1 MTQKPIRRADRA
13 ISQSDAIDLLSSANY
28 GVLST
33 VGEDGLPYAIPLSF
47 VFRDQVIY
55 LHCAKE
61 GRKLDNLRSNPAVSF
76 CVVGHTKVLP
86 GEFATEY
93 ESTIASGT
101 ASLIFGDEKQQALIQ
116 FLEKYSP
123 DFMKQGLKF
132 ITGSISKVEII
143 RIDVNEISGK
153 AKR

>member
-1 MTQKPIRRADRA
+1 M
-13 ISQSDAIDLLSSANY
+13 
-28 GVLST
+28 
-33 VGEDGLPYAIPLSF
+33 
-47 VFRDQVIY
+47 
-55 LHCAKE
+55 
-61 GRKLDNLRSNPAVSF
+61 
-76 CVVGHTKVLP
+76 VGHTKVLP

-93 ESTIASGT
+93 ESAIASGT

-116 FLEKYSP
+116 FLEKSSP

>member
-1 MTQKPIRRADRA
+1 MTQKPIRRTDRA
-13 ISQSDAIDLLSSANY
+13 ISTSDAVDLLASANY

-33 VGEDGLPYAIPLSF
+33 VGEDGCPYAIPLSF
-47 VFRDQVIY
+47 VFQDRVIY

-61 GRKLDNLRSNPAVSF
+61 GRKLDNLRGNPAVSF
-76 CVVGHTKVLP
+76 CVVGHAKVLP

-93 ESTIASGT
+93 ESAVASGT
-101 ASLIFGDEKQQALIQ
+101 ARLVLGDEKQLALVRL
-116 FLEKYSP
+116 LEKYSP

-132 ITGSISKVEII
+132 IAGSINKVEII
-143 RIDVNEISGK
+143 RIDIEEISGK

>member
-1 MTQKPIRRADRA
+1 MTQRPVRRTDRA
-13 ISQSDAIDLLSSANY
+13 ISTSDAVDLLASANY

-33 VGEDGLPYAIPLSF
+33 VGEDGCPYAIPLSF
-47 VFRDQVIY
+47 VFQDRVIY

-61 GRKLDNLRSNPAVSF
+61 GRKLDNLRGNPAVSF
-76 CVVGHTKVLP
+76 CVVGHAKVLP

-93 ESTIASGT
+93 ESAIASGT
-101 ASLIFGDEKQQALIQ
+101 ASLISGDEKEQALIQ

-132 ITGSISKVEII
+132 IAGSINKVEII